1 MSMRWGLFLLMML
14 GLACV
19 APKAR
24 KPLQELNQANLAQQK
39 QFDSLL
45 SNRPEWQW
53 LEAKFN
59 ADIRVGDERF
69 SAKGRLRMRNDS
81 LIWLSIKPDIAIIE
95 VFRIIIVN
103 DTAQVLDLLNKKYY
117 WGSVRQA
124 TAWLGPESG
133 LSELQNIVWGYPFLL
148 QPRERFSAFQAEKE
162 TVLSTF
168 GQPEEP
174 ENTELNGQHLRFFG
188 LGRLSES
195 LLIRSAEKQRI
206 RMEFTGYHPIE
217 KQLWP
222 GKINISTRANGK
234 DISISLDMQRV
245 QLQGPF
251 DFPFTIPDAYPRFNL
266 SEFGGN

>member
-1 MSMRWGLFLLMML
+1 MSKHFGFMAFLVVCL
-14 GLACV
+14 GCV

-24 KPLQELNQANLAQQK
+24 KPLQEMNQANLALQK

-45 SNRPEWQW
+45 SNRPEWDW

-59 ADIRVGDERF
+59 ADIRVGEERF
-69 SAKGRLRMRNDS
+69 TAKGRLRMRNDS

-103 DTAQVLDLLNKKYY
+103 DTAQVLDLINKKYY

-124 TAWLGPESG
+124 TAWLGPESSLG
-133 LSELQNIVWGYPFLL
+133 ELQNIVWGYPFLL
-148 QPRERFSAFQAEKE
+148 EPPTHFSSFQAQNE

-168 GQPEEP
+168 GALEEP
-174 ENTELNGQHLRFFG
+174 INDQIAGQRLRFFG

-195 LLIRSAEKQRI
+195 LLIRAAGQQRI
-206 RMEFTGYHPIE
+206 RMEFSGYHPID

-222 GKINISTRANGK
+222 GKISISTRANGK
-234 DISISLDMQRV
+234 EIFIQLDMQRV

-251 DFPFTIPDAYPRFNL
+251 EFPFTVPDAYPRYNL
-266 SEFGGN
+266 SEFGSN

>member
-1 MSMRWGLFLLMML
+1 MSMRFGFMMVL
-14 GLACV
+14 VLCIGCV

-24 KPLQELNQANLAQQK
+24 KPLQEMNEANLALQK

-45 SNRPEWQW
+45 SNRPEWDW

-69 SAKGRLRMRNDS
+69 AAKGRLRMRNDS

-117 WGSVRQA
+117 YGSVRQA

-133 LSELQNIVWGYPFLL
+133 LAELQNIVWGYPFLL
-148 QPRERFSAFQAEKE
+148 QSRDRFSAFQADNE

-168 GQPEEP
+168 GQMEEP
-174 ENTELNGQHLRFFG
+174 EGNQVDGQRLRFFG

-195 LLIRSAEKQRI
+195 LIVRSAEKQRI
-206 RMEFTGYHPIE
+206 RMEFTGYHPIDR
-217 KQLWP
+217 QLWP
-222 GKINISTRANGK
+222 GKISISTQANGK
-234 DISISLDMQRV
+234 EISIVLDMQRV